1 MIKLDKTDS
10 IYLLTMDADEN
21 RWNTNFVRE
30 FSKVLDEIEND
41 EGPGALVT
49 SSNNPKFFLMALI
62 LNGHKIQI
70 AILTEAI
77 EMCLVKSS
85 CI

>member
-10 IYLLTMDADEN
+10 IYTLTMDADEN

-41 EGPGALVT
+41 EGPEL
-49 SSNNPKFFLMALI
+49 
-62 LNGHKIQI
+62 
-70 AILTEAI
+70 
-77 EMCLVKSS
+77 
-85 CI
+85 